1 MEIATKCGADVVL
14 NPSKCDVVKEVK
26 ALTES
31 YGCNVY
37 IEATGHP
44 ESVKQ
49 GYIVDYNSYYLML
62 RYVQCT
68 QWNLGPS
75 LLSFVE
81 LERLSL
87 IEMILNRCIHKGILL
102 DCPSLRDL

>member
-49 GYIVDYNSYYLML
+49 GYIVDYNIIL
-62 RYVQCT
+62 CCAT